1 VRYNSAMP
9 NPKRVAIVTGGSGAL
24 GQAITTRLLADGD
37 VVCVPWVVDRERER
51 LQGSVDASTRTRL
64 HLERCDVSDDAAMNA
79 LVAGVV
85 ARHGRVDVLVSAV
98 GGFAMG
104 DLVQTDRATWDKM
117 LALNLTTQYVA
128 AHATLPHMLAA
139 GSGRIVA
146 VASRA
151 VVPPSA
157 GFIAYTVAKAGV
169 IAFVQA
175 LAAETRGRGVTV
187 NAVLPSTMDTPAN
200 RAAMPDVDP
209 KTWVPVAAVADAIA
223 YLAAPAS
230 AHVTGTLL
238 AI

>member
-1 VRYNSAMP
+1 MS
-9 NPKRVAIVTGGSGAL
+9 RVVIVTGGSGAL
-24 GQAITTRLLADGD
+24 GHAVTQRFLAEGD
-37 VVCVPWVVDRERER
+37 VVCVPWIVDQERER
-51 LQGSVDASTRTRL
+51 LEQSVDGEARSRL
-64 HLERCDVSDDAAMNA
+64 VLERCDVVDDAAVQR

-85 ARHGRVDVLVSAV
+85 ARHRHLDVIVSAV

-104 DLVQTDRATWDKM
+104 DLVQTDRKLWDAM
-117 LALNLTTQYVA
+117 LTLNLTTTYVTTRA
-128 AHATLPHMLAA
+128 ALPHMLTA

-151 VVPPSA
+151 VVPPAA

-209 KTWVPVAAVADAIA
+209 KTWVPVQSVAGAIA
-223 YLAAPAS
+223 YLAS
-230 AHVTGTLL
+230 ESSGHVTGSLL

>member
-1 VRYNSAMP
+1 MP
-9 NPKRVAIVTGGSGAL
+9 TDKRVVIVTGGSGAL
-24 GQAITTRLLADGD
+24 GQAIARRFLADGD

-51 LQGSVDASTRTRL
+51 LEASTDAATRSRL
-64 HLERCDVSDDAAMNA
+64 HLERCDVSDDAAMER
-79 LVAGVV
+79 LVAGLV
-85 ARHGRVDVLVSAV
+85 AAHGHLDVLVSAV
-98 GGFAMG
+98 GGFSMG
-104 DLVQTDRATWDKM
+104 ELVQTDRAQWDAM
-117 LALNLTTQYVA
+117 LTLNLTTQYVA
-128 AHATLPHMLAA
+128 AHAALPQMLKA

-151 VVPPSA
+151 VVPPT
-157 GFIAYTVAKAGV
+157 GGMIAYTVSKAAV

-175 LAAETRGRGVTV
+175 LSAETRGRGVTV

-200 RAAMPDVDP
+200 RAAMPDADP

-223 YLAAPAS
+223 YLAAASS

>member
-1 VRYNSAMP
+1 MA
-9 NPKRVAIVTGGSGAL
+9 KRVVLVTGGSGAL
-24 GQAITTRLLADGD
+24 GQAITQRFLADGD
-37 VVCVPWVVDRERER
+37 VVCVPWIVDKERVR
-51 LQGSVDASTRTRL
+51 LEASVDAATRPRL
-64 HLERCDVSDDAAMNA
+64 LLERCDVGDDAAMER
-79 LVAGVV
+79 LVASVV
-85 ARHGRVDVLVSAV
+85 SRHQRLDVLVSAV

-104 DLVQTDRATWDKM
+104 DLVHTDRAVWDSM

-128 AHATLPHMLAA
+128 AHAVVPRMLAA
-139 GSGRIVA
+139 GYGRIVA

-151 VVPPSA
+151 VVPPSG
-157 GFIAYTVAKAGV
+157 GFIGYTVAKAAV

-175 LAAETRGRGVTV
+175 LAAETKGRGVTV
-187 NAVLPSTMDTPAN
+187 NAVAPSTMDTPAN

-223 YLAAPAS
+223 YLAAESA

>member
-1 VRYNSAMP
+1 VSVA
-9 NPKRVAIVTGGSGAL
+9 RVVVVTGGSGAL
-24 GQAITTRLLADGD
+24 GQAITQRFLAEGAE
-37 VVCVPWVVDRERER
+37 VCVPWIVDQERER
-51 LQGSVDASTRTRL
+51 LEASVPRDTRGRL
-64 HLERCDVSDDAAMNA
+64 HLERCDVIDDTAVHR
-79 LVAGVV
+79 LVNGLVE
-85 ARHGRVDVLVSAV
+85 RHRRLDVLVSAV

-104 DLVQTDRATWDKM
+104 ELVQTDRALWDRM
-117 LALNLTTQYVA
+117 LTLNLTSTYVA
-128 AHATLPHMLAA
+128 ARAALPHMLTA

-151 VVPPSA
+151 VVPPTG

-200 RAAMPDVDP
+200 RAAMPDADP
-209 KTWVPVAAVADAIA
+209 GSWVPVESVAAAIVW
-223 YLAAPAS
+223 LAAEPS
-230 AHVTGTLL
+230 RDVTGTLL

>member
-1 VRYNSAMP
+1 MGRIVL
-9 NPKRVAIVTGGSGAL
+9 VTGGSGAL
-24 GQAITTRLLADGD
+24 GQAITRRFLDAGD
-37 VVCVPWVVDRERER
+37 TVCVPWIVDKERER
-51 LQGSVDASTRTRL
+51 LEKSVGGETRARL
-64 HLERCDVSDDAAMNA
+64 LLERCDVGDDAAMER
-79 LVAGVV
+79 LVGAVV
-85 ARHGRVDVLVSAV
+85 QRHRRLDVLVSAV

-104 DLVQTDRATWDKM
+104 DLEHTDRALWDQM

-128 AHATLPHMLAA
+128 AHAVLPHMLAA

-151 VVPPSA
+151 VVPP
-157 GFIAYTVAKAGV
+157 GGGLIGYTVAKAAV

-175 LAAETRGRGVTV
+175 LAAETKGRGVTA

-209 KTWVPVAAVADAIA
+209 KTWVPVEAVADAIA
-223 YLAAPAS
+223 YLAAPRS
-230 AHVTGTLL
+230 GHVNGTLL